1 MRQYYDLRV
10 FKIAVRIRTVIPSLL
25 TVAHLQ
31 YRNLKDLQK
40 GKVVS
45 HDILREN
52 IMVNKTMLT
61 FC

>member
-1 MRQYYDLRV
+1 M
-10 FKIAVRIRTVIPSLL
+10 IPSPL